1 VSLFCCCKM
10 DNVDCDETL
19 MKYRRSVTEKASD
32 TIHELRQI
40 LEHEPVVGSAMSQSD
55 NQAELVERCDY
66 SYGAAGER
74 LRSMLANA
82 DVSQSRP
89 AKTVLF
95 SEPPPHQVS
104 KIGTSGLAR
113 NTDTVTSDELSKMM
127 HGQAHQMHQLH
138 TQNQQLMTKMEKQR
152 RQLLEV
158 VEENQVLHAELKRSV
173 VDDIVRTAGVPP
185 TSVFVPPAV
194 SLPTLTPAISSH
206 HTWQTELERISSLHK
221 AKTSTL
227 EAQLQHSKEECSRRE
242 QQVKELEAKLHVVE
256 TGNNWTGQMNSLCAN
271 CAQNEAISTPALQLT
286 VDTLTHERDELVSEL
301 ARINVHVR
309 QLLARETDAY
319 QQVKSCIELAEQSQM
334 DMSQAVIEKE
344 QVREQLDNL
353 QRRFEENIVETQ
365 QRISAECDVVRRASE
380 STCQQLEARV
390 KELVEQ
396 LTEMQCSLE
405 KCSREKTAVT
415 AELEAA
421 RSQLS
426 SIDVDYSKAT
436 DNMKLNVTQAHFERN
451 LAVQQM
457 SRLKQEVDQLGC
469 DRHAEKCRLKSELED
484 VKRRL
489 AQAEKEVITAKEECI
504 QLHETNQTLHK
515 QLNTMQLAKESIER
529 SCSDNIDA
537 AERRAE
543 LREVEL
549 NKLIVTQQAKLT
561 ESNSQLEAMVA
572 KHELLVQKLRDE
584 CRRLLDEL
592 QQVSSKYKADNS
604 RLRRQNKEL
613 QSKVEWTS
621 RQCRELSNRVTQQSQ
636 LQEKMRLR
644 LSDLDCQAQRS
655 SQQKLDLLAKES
667 VLVRDRQQLVGQVE
681 FLQRQL
687 MTPAVSSAVID
698 TQE

>member
-1 VSLFCCCKM
+1 M
-10 DNVDCDETL
+10 DNIVEIDQTL
-19 MKYRRSVTEKASD
+19 VKYRRSVREKASG
-32 TIHELRQI
+32 TISELRQI
-40 LEHEPVVGSAMSQSD
+40 LEREPVVGSATSQSV
-55 NQAELVERCDY
+55 NQTELVERCDY

-95 SEPPPHQVS
+95 SEPSSHQVS
-104 KIGTSGLAR
+104 EIVTSRPAAK
-113 NTDTVTSDELSKMM
+113 NTDTVTADELSKLM
-127 HGQAHQMHQLH
+127 HSQAGQAHQMQQLH
-138 TQNQQLMTKMEKQR
+138 AQNQQLMTKMEKQR

-158 VEENQVLHAELKRSV
+158 VEENQMLHVELKRSV
-173 VDDIVRTAGVPP
+173 VDDIVKTAGVPP
-185 TSVFVPPAV
+185 TSVFMPPAV
-194 SLPTLTPAISSH
+194 SLPTPAISSRH
-206 HTWQTELERISSLHK
+206 AWQSELERISSLHK

-227 EAQLQHSKEECSRRE
+227 EAQLQYSKEECSRRE
-242 QQVKELEAKLHVVE
+242 QRVNELEAKLHVME
-256 TGNNWTGQMNSLCAN
+256 MSNNWTGPTYGLCVQ
-271 CAQNEAISTPALQLT
+271 CAENEAVSAPALQLT
-286 VDTLTHERDELVSEL
+286 VDTLTRERDELVSEL
-301 ARINVHVR
+301 ARINVHVQ
-309 QLLARETDAY
+309 QLLVREADAY
-319 QQVKSCIELAEQSQM
+319 QQVKSCVELAEQSQM
-334 DMSQAVIEKE
+334 DMSQAVIERE

-353 QRRFEENIVETQ
+353 QRRFDENTANTE
-365 QRISAECDVVRRASE
+365 QRISQECDVVRRASE
-380 STCQQLEARV
+380 SSCRQLESRV

-436 DNMKLNVTQAHFERN
+436 DNMKVNVTQAHFERN

-457 SRLKQEVDQLGC
+457 SRLKQEIDQLSC

-489 AQAEKEVITAKEECI
+489 AQAEKEVMTAKEECI

-543 LREVEL
+543 LREIEL
-549 NKLIVTQQAKLT
+549 NKLIVTQQTKLT
-561 ESNSQLEAMVA
+561 ESNSQLEAMVG
-572 KHELLVQKLRDE
+572 KHELLVQKLREE
-584 CRRLLDEL
+584 CRHLLNEL
-592 QQVSSKYKADNS
+592 QQISSKYKADNS
-604 RLRRQNKEL
+604 QLRRQNKEL
-613 QSKVEWTS
+613 QSKVEWTG
-621 RQCRELSNRVTQQSQ
+621 RQCRELSNRLMQQSQ

-644 LSDLDCQAQRS
+644 LSELDCQAQRS

-667 VLVRDRQQLVGQVE
+667 VLVCDRQQLVGQVE

-687 MTPAVSSAVID
+687 MVPPVSSTVAVTE
-698 TQE
+698 TQD